1 MDLSIHIEP
10 PIDSNQRVALGGR
23 LDTNSHA
30 ELDRQLAPILES
42 TVRSLV
48 LDLAHLDYI
57 SSAGIRSILRARKAL
72 AARHGKLLVVNP
84 QPQIQKVF
92 DLSRRCRW
100 ARSSHRRRKPMPTST
115 RCSARSCAATTR
127 TTTATD
133 GYPPS
138 PTPVRRLVDGIACMR
153 SADRAQGVARFD
165 PVVLG

>member
-92 DLSRRCRW
+92 DVVKAVPLSEIFTSI
-100 ARSSHRRRKPMPTST
+100 AEADAYLDAMQRKVL
-115 RCSARSCAATTR
+115 SAGE
-127 TTTATD
+127 D
-133 GYPPS
+133 E
-138 PTPVRRLVDGIACMR
+138 D
-153 SADRAQGVARFD
+153 
-165 PVVLG
+165 

>member
-10 PIDSNQRVALGGR
+10 PIDGNQRVALGGR

-92 DLSRRCRW
+92 DVVKAVPLSEIFTSI
-100 ARSSHRRRKPMPTST
+100 AEADAYLDVMQRKVL
-115 RCSARSCAATTR
+115 SAGE
-127 TTTATD
+127 D
-133 GYPPS
+133 E
-138 PTPVRRLVDGIACMR
+138 D
-153 SADRAQGVARFD
+153 
-165 PVVLG
+165 